1 MNDRPLDAAPTDLL
15 ADLWTTDRARQNAAF
30 HGVMA
35 ATESTVPWAYEVWDD
50 LLEKLTHPDNHHRAI
65 AAQVLCNLAKS
76 DPDDRM
82 SHTLDAL
89 MTVTHDARFVTAR
102 HCLQS
107 LWKVGTVGYRQRE
120 RLLSALRDRFAAAA
134 DEKNGTLVRYDITVV
149 LRKVYDAV
157 GDEDVKAASEA
168 WIDAEAD
175 PKYRKKYEKVW
186 RSSAPA

>member
-1 MNDRPLDAAPTDLL
+1 MTERPRDATPTDLL

-35 ATESTVPWAYEVWDD
+35 ATDATVPWAYEVWDD

-82 SHTLDAL
+82 AHNLGAL
-89 MTVTHDARFVTAR
+89 MTVTRDDRFVTAR

-107 LWKVGTVGYRQRE
+107 LWKLGTVGYRQRE

-134 DEKNGTLVRYDITVV
+134 TEKNGTLVRYDITVV

-168 WIDAEAD
+168 WIEQEAD

-186 RSSAPA
+186 RSPTAA

>member
-1 MNDRPLDAAPTDLL
+1 MTDPPPDAAPTDLL
-15 ADLWTTDRARQNAAF
+15 ADLWTTDRARQNEAF
-30 HGVMA
+30 AVIMA
-35 ATESTVPWAYEVWDD
+35 ATDASVPWAYEVWDD
-50 LLEKLTHPDNHHRAI
+50 LVATLTHPDNHHRAI

-76 DPDDRM
+76 DPEDRM
-82 SHTLDAL
+82 AHTLDAL

-134 DEKNGTLVRYDITVV
+134 TEKNGTLVRYDITVV

-168 WIDAEAD
+168 WIDGEPD

-186 RSSAPA
+186 KGSAPA

>member
-1 MNDRPLDAAPTDLL
+1 MTERPRDAAPTDLL

-30 HGVMA
+30 EGVMT
-35 ATESTVPWAYEVWDD
+35 ATDTTVPWAYEVWDG

-82 SHTLDAL
+82 AHTLAAL
-89 MTVTHDARFVTAR
+89 MRVTHDDRFVTAR

-134 DEKNGTLVRYDITVV
+134 TEKNGTLVRYDITVV
-149 LRKVYDAV
+149 LRRVYDAV

-168 WIDAEAD
+168 WIDQEPD

-186 RSSAPA
+186 RSAPPA

>member
-1 MNDRPLDAAPTDLL
+1 MNDRPRDAAPTDLL
-15 ADLWTTDRARQNAAF
+15 ADLWTTDRGRQNAAF
-30 HGVMA
+30 GGVMA
-35 ATESTVPWAYEVWDD
+35 ATDATVPWAYEVWDD

-168 WIDAEAD
+168 WIDGEAD

-186 RSSAPA
+186 RTAAPA